1 MDDAHSSPFVWW
13 KSNTVHTHTMFIDI
27 SRHHAVKHLQC
38 CMLWL
43 EDLHVWSITFSDYVF
58 VYPPCWL
65 AGHTGISWPHLALRT
80 VWPSES
86 YSSSTLGSDSP
97 DLISIF
103 CVFESETRKREEE
116 REGGGRRVSKVR
128 GEKTDTIW
136 QRLCLW
142 WEAEISYAMFLE
154 CVFVC
159 LWSVCLQ
166 NTLFYWGH

>member
-1 MDDAHSSPFVWW
+1 MDDAHSLPFVWW
-13 KSNTVHTHTMFIDI
+13 KSNTVHTHAMFIDI
-27 SRHHAVKHLQC
+27 SRHHAVKHLQS

-65 AGHTGISWPHLALRT
+65 AGHRDFLATSGPSYCMTFWVLFLQHIGQWLPGPYQYLLC
-80 VWPSES
+80 VWVR
-86 YSSSTLGSDSP
+86 DQ
-97 DLISIF
+97 
-103 CVFESETRKREEE
+103 KE
-116 REGGGRRVSKVR
+116 RGGKGGWRVSKVR

-142 WEAEISYAMFLE
+142 WEAEISSVMFLE

-159 LWSVCLQ
+159 LWSVYLQ
-166 NTLFYWGH
+166 NTLFYCGH